1 MADAMELV
9 DLLADEKL
17 DIGDIFSVDVIYLAI
32 L

>member
-17 DIGDIFSVDVIYLAI
+17 DIGDIFLSM
-32 L
+32 